1 MGDARKVVVIGAGII
16 GAFAAWELL
25 EDGHD
30 IVILDA
36 EEPGGRQGASYGN
49 GAWIM
54 ESSLLPVSVPGLWR
68 QVPGYLM
75 DPLGPFA
82 IRWSHLPALTP
93 WLARFLLAGS
103 SVGKI
108 ERTAGFR
115 HALTQGALQRYEAV
129 AEANGLAS
137 FFRHD
142 GHLFL
147 YPDRATYEAD
157 GLAWGLRRR
166 YGIEWQDLEGEALH
180 AFEPG
185 LGAHHRFGVY
195 IRAGANLSDPGAFVA
210 GLVEG
215 AARRGAVLQRG
226 RATGF
231 RFEGN
236 RLRAVNTDQGDID
249 CGRAILTAG
258 INARDLALQCGDR
271 VPLEA
276 ERGYHVVVPDIEGGP
291 RHPVMMMDGKMV
303 FTRTQ
308 AGLRIAGQV
317 ELASL
322 GAEPDWRRADIL
334 LKHLER
340 AFPAMADR
348 LEEGVID
355 RWMGNRPST
364 PDGIPC
370 IGPSRLSPDIIYGFG
385 HGHSGIT
392 MAPMTGRLIADL
404 CGGGHPAIDPNPYE
418 AERFR

>member
-1 MGDARKVVVIGAGII
+1 
-16 GAFAAWELL
+16 
-25 EDGHD
+25 
-30 IVILDA
+30 
-36 EEPGGRQGASYGN
+36 
-49 GAWIM
+49 
-54 ESSLLPVSVPGLWR
+54 
-68 QVPGYLM
+68 
-75 DPLGPFA
+75 
-82 IRWSHLPALTP
+82 
-93 WLARFLLAGS
+93 
-103 SVGKI
+103 
-108 ERTAGFR
+108 
-115 HALTQGALQRYEAV
+115 
-129 AEANGLAS
+129 
-137 FFRHD
+137 
-142 GHLFL
+142 
-147 YPDRATYEAD
+147 
-157 GLAWGLRRR
+157 AWGLRQR
-166 YGIEWQDLEGEALH
+166 YGIEWQELEGQALH

-210 GLVEG
+210 GLIEG
-215 AARRGAVLQRG
+215 AARRGAVQQRA

-236 RLRAVNTDQGDID
+236 RLRAVKTDHGDID
-249 CGRAILTAG
+249 CGRAVLTAG
-258 INARDLALQCGDR
+258 INARDLALQCGDQ

-291 RHPVMMMDGKMV
+291 RYPVMMMDGKMI

-322 GAEPDWRRADIL
+322 GAAPDWRRADIL

-340 AFPAMADR
+340 AFPAMSDR

-364 PDGIPC
+364 PDGIPS

-392 MAPMTGRLIADL
+392 MAPTTGRLIADL
-404 CGGGHPAIDPNPYE
+404 SGGGHPVIDPKPYG